1 MCVLK
6 SLMSQVLSNTSVKVF
21 LGTETWG
28 GGGEGGLC
36 PPKFLFGVGATALA
50 PYSSAYDTTFPKLY
64 MTCNSITCSRLFVS
78 FNF

>member
-28 GGGEGGLC
+28 GGEGGLC

-50 PYSSAYDTTFPKLY
+50 PLLL
-64 MTCNSITCSRLFVS
+64 CL
-78 FNF
+78 